1 VRARRDPGELEGQSP
16 SNIIAERT
24 VMSSTMKESFSRT
37 SNEPMTSVVD
47 TVFDTTLGWVD
58 AGLAY
63 ARSALSNAARTLIR
77 AARTIEIVRERL
89 RS

>member
-1 VRARRDPGELEGQSP
+1 
-16 SNIIAERT
+16 
-24 VMSSTMKESFSRT
+24 MSSTVKESFS
-37 SNEPMTSVVD
+37 SNESREPMTSVVD

-63 ARSALSNAARTLIR
+63 ARTTLSNAARTLIR
-77 AARTIEIVRERL
+77 AARTLEIVRERL